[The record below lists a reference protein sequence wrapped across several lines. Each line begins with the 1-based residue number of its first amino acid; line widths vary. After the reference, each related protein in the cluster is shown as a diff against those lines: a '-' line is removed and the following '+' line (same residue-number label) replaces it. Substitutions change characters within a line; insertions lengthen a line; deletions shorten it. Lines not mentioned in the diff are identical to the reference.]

1 MFPSSGSTTLTNQA
15 SGNGFFCGRKK
26 CVSNAEPVFIR
37 DGVSGKLIMIR
48 WRICLLKKKD
58 AACTKTKPTP
68 DWKGGAA
75 RPPQAGRS
83 ESVAL
88 ESGLTI

>member
-1 MFPSSGSTTLTNQA
+1 VRFQRRTGIYPRWSFWQA
-15 SGNGFFCGRKK
+15 DNDTVADLFVEKERC
-26 CVSNAEPVFIR
+26 
-37 DGVSGKLIMIR
+37 
-48 WRICLLKKKD
+48 CLY
-58 AACTKTKPTP
+58 KTKPTP